1 MTVTSSASP
10 TTGLLGNDLLG
21 SAIQKLS
28 ASRLRRI
35 TYTSFGHAANLQS
48 GSVGFTGQVK
58 EPGTAQYMLGNGYR
72 GYSPTLMRFTAPDEI
87 SPFGKGGLNSYGY
100 CHAQPITL
108 SDPSG
113 QFAIPRALLGAI
125 GFIGLP
131 IAIFGAA
138 LHQAHPS
145 DTSRALM
152 IGGALLAAG
161 GLGGAAYKALKGP
174 SSASWRAVTTASPSN
189 LSVRR
194 LPNRTSSV
202 VAALNPPS
210 LRVTRLRANPNVY
223 TTGPSSSIELQSL
236 GNSRIPDTGVRHRS
250 PTDPLPDLPN

>member
-113 QFAIPRALLGAI
+113 QFAIPRALLGAL
-125 GFIGLP
+125 GFIGVP
-131 IAIFGAA
+131 ITIFGAV
-138 LHQAHPS
+138 LHQEHPS

-152 IGGALLAAG
+152 IGGALLFAG
-161 GLGGAAYKALKGP
+161 GIGGAAYKTFQG
-174 SSASWRAVTTASPSN
+174 SSAASRRAFITAPSY
-189 LSVRR
+189 RPAGR

-210 LRVTRLRANPNVY
+210 PRVTRLRANPNVY